1 MTEKIDR
8 KKLMANIKVINDSGL
23 LKKAGLE
30 SIRVVGSKT
39 TKLVNE
45 FGDAVD
51 ALADAK
57 LVDKLDAEI
66 IIYYNELFNESE
78 PEESEPEESEPE
90 KESEP
95 EESEPEEKK
104 STPKKKEKKKEEE
117 PKEKKKKS
125 NPASKKPRSCYGHIA
140 SAKSGQLDELLNE
153 GATYGDLMETCD
165 VKLHRVKGHISVLKK
180 KGLTVLVKEDKKDNL
195 KTHVQIKEDSV

>member
-1 MTEKIDR
+1 MAEKIDR

-51 ALADAK
+51 SLADAK
-57 LVDKLDAEI
+57 LDGKLDAEI
-66 IIYYNELFNESE
+66 ITYYNELFND
-78 PEESEPEESEPE
+78 SEPE
-90 KESEP
+90 KEKEP
-95 EESEPEEKK
+95 EPEKETKPEKEK
-104 STPKKKEKKKEEE
+104 STPKKDKASEPEKE
-117 PKEKKKKS
+117 KKKS
-125 NPASKKPRSCYGHIA
+125 NPAAKKPRSCYGHIA